1 MWAKKCKKITFPLLK
16 SKIRSDTPPG
26 LRLNFSN
33 LRGIGPKS
41 LVDFWLVVQTFV
53 MKFSL
58 KYPVSG
64 VFVPKMVILGR
75 NLVTKLCT
83 TSQKFLSDFGPIPLR
98 FEKFKRSP
106 GGGGQN
112 EFLI

>member
-1 MWAKKCKKITFPLLK
+1 
-16 SKIRSDTPPG
+16 
-26 LRLNFSN
+26 
-33 LRGIGPKS
+33 
-41 LVDFWLVVQTFV
+41 

-64 VFVPKMVILGR
+64 VFVPKKVILGR

-83 TSQKFLSDFGPIPLR
+83 TSQKSTSDFGPIPLG

-106 GGGGQN
+106 GGGQN